1 MVLDVSDSGL
11 SRLPPLLLVAAANVK
26 VRTVTLLFFLG
37 CCGSICLAGNPTLQI
52 EDRTTMK
59 EGDSEQAL
67 YVYELDAKGTAAS
80 YDEAMAVACLQGIVN
95 RDKPRLY
102 VLSSVNAR
110 PRYWLDILTSPL
122 PPFKGGLRSCEG
134 NWLANRKR
142 VAIAGLDALVKL
154 AGDGLKG
161 AVIWDPEVP
170 ATINVATTI
179 AGVKSGVVLSPELA
193 GQCLPKWN
201 LPVIED
207 LRGRFS
213 GAESGSKKNDAYRW
227 AIREYLAKGLC
238 SSHLLCLFEDA
249 GTSRTAGS
257 IGYVVTRDWAVRNRA
272 FVFDLS
278 PWGDEIPKDDP
289 NQPLGTDLETYRMI
303 LSETLKQSAGKQMT
317 EMTGFF
323 AFWKYSNVEGHASK
337 HEPVPT
343 EWETVYLI
351 SPYNCYQNT
360 ISSDCY
366 NQSLHS
372 QAPFM
377 RLKQRR
383 PEPMDLARDKT
394 YVCILMA
401 DYDSATPLY
410 DFLPKLWEDPN
421 RGKIPLAWG
430 INPNL
435 IETYPD
441 IITHFYKT
449 ATGKDHFTSDASAA
463 GYFNPNRV
471 DPRYLP
477 LFVKHNK
484 RFFRDTDMTI
494 APMVLDWDE
503 PTPAVKDAF
512 AKFAHDGYATIIM
525 DLHGN
530 GGKTP
535 KPQVWKGM
543 PVMELINNTCNFASP
558 KQTSDAMYEAIMDRG
573 NTKPGFYFFRIVWTP
588 PSAIL
593 DSLSVFRKE
602 HPEIDIQVV
611 DPYNFFALFK
621 KHWQQAGR

>member
-1 MVLDVSDSGL
+1 M
-11 SRLPPLLLVAAANVK
+11 K
-26 VRTVTLLFFLG
+26 RTDT
-37 CCGSICLAGNPTLQI
+37 
-52 EDRTTMK
+52 
-59 EGDSEQAL
+59 EQAL

-110 PRYWLDILTSPL
+110 PRYWLDILISPL

-142 VAIAGLDALVKL
+142 VEIAGLDALVKL

-179 AGVKSGVVLSPELA
+179 AGVKSGVVLSPKLA
-193 GQCLPKWN
+193 GQCLSKWN

-213 GAESGSKKNDAYRW
+213 GAESGSKKNDAYCW
-227 AIREYLAKGLC
+227 AIREYLARGLC

-249 GTSRTAGS
+249 CTSRATGN

-303 LSETLKQSAGKQMT
+303 LSETLKQAAGKQMT

-323 AFWKYSNVEGHASK
+323 TFWKYSNVEGHVSQ

-372 QAPFM
+372 QAPFV

-441 IITHFYKT
+441 IITHCYKT
-449 ATGKDHFTSDASAA
+449 ATENDHFASDASAA

-494 APMVLDWDE
+494 SPMVLDWDE

-512 AKFAHDGYATIIM
+512 AKFADDGYATIIM

-535 KPQVWKGM
+535 QPQVWKGM

-558 KQTSDAMYEAIMDRG
+558 KQTSDAMYGAIMDRG
-573 NTKPGFYFFRIVWTP
+573 NTRPGFYFFRIVWTP

-593 DSLSVFRKE
+593 ESLSVFRKE
-602 HPEIDIQVV
+602 HPEIDILVV